1 MADTGGRPKGNR
13 RDRPAARPRL
23 TKGLEVCGEIDYA
36 RLPNKVGAERLEAA
50 HSAGGNHL
58 CNQRSAMIAKASPR
72 TLLPLLLPVL
82 ATILAATL
90 AGGAVGAIVPVGLGS
105 YSTTLPAGAVG
116 PQNSSGQDVTPKV
129 SPTFSQPAQS
139 NDFWSSLIYPFYG
152 SAHSNVL
159 YAHPLMV
166 KAIGTGLQVGH
177 TASPVYAADDYL
189 FPFSLQLTVGVAG
202 LSAAQT
208 QTEGYG
214 DWTAT
219 ARWAD
224 EAQTMEAT
232 FGHGLPYV
240 FFRVTGGNAVVTP
253 EGAFTTWYNSGG
265 TLGLTIQGRH
275 YGVFAP
281 TGSAWTGTGP
291 LQSSLNG
298 HDYLSIALLPD
309 AQPATLQL
317 FRKHA
322 YAFVTDSTVD
332 WQYDEAAARVLTTYA
347 YATTLMESN
356 GTSVNE
362 TMTALYRH
370 QWLHTTAPMTAFSY
384 PSVNGQMKLYEGSVF
399 TTDLPFSGVLP
410 ALPDRGDYNRAELLA
425 QVQAVAAE
433 SLPVGPTYENGKAIG
448 RFAHLV
454 HIADQLG
461 ATAERDHFLA
471 EIENRLQ
478 EWFTAGGAQEYVY
491 NDTWN
496 VLTGYPSGYGA
507 DNQIN
512 DHHFHAAYAVM
523 GAATVAQYDSTWA
536 SPDHWGGMVDL
547 LIKDC
552 NNWDR
557 ADTRFPF
564 LRSHDAYAG
573 HSWAAGHGDFGDG
586 NNQES
591 SSESMNFATAVI
603 LRGEATGRTDIR
615 DLGVYLHAT
624 EKSAVEQYW
633 FDIDNAVF
641 PASYPHV
648 AIGMVWGGKG
658 VHSTWFG
665 ANPEF
670 IHGINILPVNGG
682 SLYLGH
688 HPDHVLANY
697 AEIVSERGGQPI
709 IWQDLLWEYLAL
721 ADPNL
726 ALSHY
731 FADSGY
737 EPFDGESRAHTL
749 HWLFNLKKMGRVE
762 TTILADTPTYAVFRD
777 PGGDLTYV
785 AYNAGSTERLVTFTD
800 GFSFTVGPR
809 AMASHSTSSA
819 NPEAPVVLLMADRTT
834 GKSPLTI
841 RFEGSRSFDPS
852 GSPLAFAWSFAGL
865 GASSAADTTV
875 TFTDVGS
882 HWVHLTVTN
891 ALALSAHDSV
901 QVTVLPNGTPYSGSP
916 VAVPG
921 RIQAEN
927 YDLGGEGLAYH
938 DVNANNIGLV
948 YRTGEGVDLEGA
960 AGGGYDV
967 YWIVAGEWIE
977 YTFSVAQAG
986 TFDFVPYVSTVPGF
1000 GNFTLSIDNVDVSG
1014 KRPVPSTG
1022 GWQFWTPI
1030 RVANVPLAAG
1040 IHVMRFDFDSDTD
1053 KTGWLF
1059 SLNHIDVERVVH
1071 SGVGGD
1077 LAPAALA
1084 PARCFPNPFNPQTTI
1099 EYVVPADGPVRLAV
1113 FDARGRRVRVLA
1125 DGPKPSGTQT
1135 VTWDGRGE
1143 DGELVASG
1151 VYFLRFEAAGAARV
1165 GKLVLLK

>member
-1 MADTGGRPKGNR
+1 MTHHTPFR
-13 RDRPAARPRL
+13 
-23 TKGLEVCGEIDYA
+23 I
-36 RLPNKVGAERLEAA
+36 
-50 HSAGGNHL
+50 
-58 CNQRSAMIAKASPR
+58 
-72 TLLPLLLPVL
+72 LLPVL
-82 ATILAATL
+82 AAILASPAL
-90 AGGAVGAIVPVGLGS
+90 ADTVNVGLGS
-105 YSTTLPAGAVG
+105 YSTTLPPGEVG
-116 PQNSSGQDVTPKV
+116 PQNSSGQNVVPKV
-129 SPTFSQPAQS
+129 SPGFAQPAQT

-152 SAHSNVL
+152 DPHTNVL

-166 KAIGTGLQVGH
+166 KAVGTGLRIGH
-177 TASPVYAADDYL
+177 TPTHVFAANDYL
-189 FPFSLQLTVGVAG
+189 FPFSQQLTVGVAG
-202 LSAAQT
+202 LNAPQT
-208 QTEGYG
+208 QAHAYG

-224 EAQTMEAT
+224 AEQAMEAT
-232 FGHGLPYV
+232 FGHGLPFV
-240 FFRVTGGNAVVTP
+240 FFRMTGGNAVVTP
-253 EGAFTTWYNSGG
+253 EGAFTTWYNQAG

-281 TGSAWTGTGP
+281 TGSSWTGAGP
-291 LQSSLNG
+291 LQSTLGG
-298 HDYLSIALLPD
+298 HDYLSVALLPD
-309 AQPATLQL
+309 NQPATLEI

-322 YAFVTDSTVD
+322 YAFVTDSTVQ
-332 WQYDEAAARVLTTYA
+332 WQYDEASALVHTTYA
-347 YATTLMESN
+347 YETELMESN

-370 QWLHTTAPMTAFSY
+370 QWLNTSAPLTSWSY
-384 PSVNGQMKLYEGSVF
+384 PSVNGQMKLYEGSTF
-399 TTDLPFSGVLP
+399 TTELPFTGVLP

-425 QVQAVAAE
+425 QVQAVATE

-471 EIENRLQ
+471 EIRNRL
-478 EWFTAGGAQEYVY
+478 EDWFTVGGAQQYAY
-491 NDTWN
+491 FDNWD

-507 DNQIN
+507 DNQVN
-512 DHHFHAAYAVM
+512 DHHFHAAYAIM

-536 SPDHWGGMVDL
+536 SQDHWGGMVNL
-547 LIKDC
+547 LIRDC

-557 ADTRFPF
+557 TDTRFPF

-591 SSESMNFATAVI
+591 SSESMNFATAAI
-603 LRGEATGRTDIR
+603 LWGEATGQTDIR

-624 EKSAVEQYW
+624 EKTAVEQYW
-633 FDIDNAVF
+633 FDVDNAVF

-670 IHGINILPVNGG
+670 IHGINILPVHGG

-688 HPDHVLANY
+688 HPDYVLANY
-697 AEIVSERGGQPI
+697 AEIVAERGGQPI
-709 IWQDLLWEYLAL
+709 IWQDLLWEFLAL

-731 FADSGY
+731 FAESGY

-749 HWLFNLKKMGRVE
+749 HWLYNLKKMGRVE
-762 TTILADTPTYAVFRD
+762 PAIRADIPTHAVFRD
-777 PGGDLTYV
+777 ASGDLTYV
-785 AYNAGSTERLVTFTD
+785 AHNAGPAERLVTFTD

-809 AMASHSTSSA
+809 QTASFSTS
-819 NPEAPVVLLMADRTT
+819 PVDPDAPVVLLLASRTT
-834 GKSPLTI
+834 GKSPLTVQ
-841 RFEGSRSFDPS
+841 FTGSQSFDPS
-852 GSPLAFAWSFAGL
+852 GLPLAFAWSFAGA
-865 GASSAADTTV
+865 GASTAADTSV
-875 TFTDVGS
+875 TFTDVGE
-882 HWVHLTVTN
+882 HWVRLTVTN
-891 ALALSAHDSV
+891 TLALSAQDSV
-901 QVTVLPNGTPYSGSP
+901 LVTVLPSGTPYFGAP
-916 VAVPG
+916 VQMPG
-921 RIQAEN
+921 RIEAEN

-938 DVNANNIGLV
+938 DVNANNIGLA
-948 YRTGEGVDLEGA
+948 YRPAEGVDLEGA

-977 YTFSVAQAG
+977 YTFSVAEAG
-986 TFDFVPYVSTVPGF
+986 YYDFIPYVATVPGF

-1022 GWQFWTPI
+1022 GFQFWTPK
-1030 RVANVPLAAG
+1030 RVEAVPLTAG
-1040 IHVMRFDFDSDTD
+1040 THILRFDFDSDTD

-1059 SLNHIDVERVVH
+1059 SLNYIDVERVIP
-1071 SGVGGD
+1071 SGVDDGGV
-1077 LAPAALA
+1077 PGALA
-1084 PARCFPNPFNPQTTI
+1084 AARSYPNPFNPQTTI
-1099 EYVVPADGPVRLAV
+1099 EYVVPAEGPVRLAV
-1113 FDARGRRVRVLA
+1113 FDARGRQVRVLA
-1125 DGPKPSGTQT
+1125 EGRMPAGTRT
-1135 VTWDGRGE
+1135 VAWDGRDSG
-1143 DGELVASG
+1143 GQLVASG
-1151 VYFLRFEAAGAARV
+1151 VYFLRFEFAGAAHI
-1165 GKLVLLK
+1165 GKLVLLR

>member
-1 MADTGGRPKGNR
+1 MSIRFFGSENITYPHYV
-13 RDRPAARPRL
+13 L
-23 TKGLEVCGEIDYA
+23 VIHGETDYA
-36 RLPNKVGAERLEAA
+36 RLPNKVSIEGAVQAS
-50 HSAGGNHL
+50 SAGSTHPPT
-58 CNQRSAMIAKASPR
+58 QRPAMIAKTSSCS
-72 TLLPLLLPVL
+72 LLLAL
-82 ATILAATL
+82 ATILAGPSFGAT
-90 AGGAVGAIVPVGLGS
+90 VPVGLGS
-105 YSTTLPAGAVG
+105 YSTTLPSGAVG
-116 PQNSSGQDVTPKV
+116 PQNSSSVNISPKV
-129 SPTFSQPAQS
+129 SPTFSLPVQS
-139 NDFWSSLIYPFYG
+139 NDFWSSLIYPFY
-152 SAHSNVL
+152 SNPHSNVL

-166 KAIGTGLQVGH
+166 KALGTGLQIGH
-177 TASPVYAADDYL
+177 TPTRVFAAADYL
-189 FPFSLQLTVGVAG
+189 FPFSIQLTVGVAG
-202 LSAAQT
+202 LAASQT
-208 QTEGYG
+208 QTQSYG

-224 EAQTMEAT
+224 ATRTMQAT
-232 FGHGLPYV
+232 FGHGLPFV

-253 EGAFTTWYNSGG
+253 EGAFTTWYNQNG

-281 TGSAWTGTGP
+281 TGSTWTGTGP

-298 HDYLSIALLPD
+298 QGYLSIALLPD
-309 AQPATLQL
+309 AQSATLQL

-322 YAFVTDSTVD
+322 YAFVTDSRVD
-332 WQYDEAAARVLTTYA
+332 WQYDEAAARLRTTYS
-347 YATTLMESN
+347 YDTELMESN
-356 GTSVNE
+356 GTSVNA

-370 QWLHTTAPMTAFSY
+370 QWLNTSAPLTSYSY
-384 PSVNGQMKLYEGSVF
+384 PSVNGQMKLYEGSSF
-399 TTDLPFSGVLP
+399 TTDLPFTGVLP

-454 HIADQLG
+454 QIADQLG

-471 EIENRLQ
+471 EIKNRLE

-491 NDTWN
+491 NDTWD

-512 DHHFHAAYAVM
+512 DHHFHAAYAIM

-547 LIKDC
+547 LIRDC

-603 LRGEATGRTDIR
+603 LWGEATGQTDIR

-624 EKSAVEQYW
+624 ETTAVEQYW
-633 FDIDNAVF
+633 FDVDNAVF
-641 PASYPHV
+641 PADYPHV

-697 AEIVSERGGQPI
+697 NEIVSERGGQPI

-726 ALSHY
+726 ALAHY
-731 FADSGY
+731 FADNGY
-737 EPFDGESRAHTL
+737 EPFDGESRAHTM

-762 TTILADTPTYAVFRD
+762 TTILADIPTYAVFRD
-777 PGGDLTYV
+777 GAGDLTYV
-785 AYNAGSTERLVTFTD
+785 ATNAGAASRLVTFTD

-809 AMASHSTSSA
+809 ATASFSTSPA
-819 NPEAPVVLLMADRTT
+819 APDAPVVLLMANKTS
-834 GKSPLTI
+834 GKAPLTI
-841 RFEGSRSFDPS
+841 RFEGSQSFDPN
-852 GSPLAFAWSFAGL
+852 GHPLTFAWSFASAG
-865 GASSAADTTV
+865 SSTAADTTV
-875 TFTDVGS
+875 TFTGVGS

-891 ALALSAHDSV
+891 SLALSARDSV
-901 QVTVLPNGTPYSGSP
+901 LVTVLPNGTPFTGVP
-916 VAVPG
+916 APVPG

-927 YDLGGEGLAYH
+927 YDLGGEGIAYH

-948 YRTGEGVDLEGA
+948 YRANEGVDLEGA
-960 AGGGYDV
+960 AGGGYDL
-967 YWIVAGEWIE
+967 YWIVAGEWVE

-986 TFDFVPYVSTVPGF
+986 TFDFVPYVTTVPGF

-1030 RVANVPLAAG
+1030 RVAGVPLAAG
-1040 IHVMRFDFDSDTD
+1040 THIMRFDFDSDSD

-1059 SLNHIDVERVVH
+1059 SLNYIDVERVVL
-1071 SGVGGD
+1071 SGVDDGSVPG
-1077 LAPAALA
+1077 AAIT
-1084 PARCFPNPFNPQTTI
+1084 ARSYPNPFNPQTTI
-1099 EYVVPADGPVRLAV
+1099 EYVVPADGPVRLAI
-1113 FDARGRRVRVLA
+1113 FDARGRQVRLLA
-1125 DGPKPSGTQT
+1125 EARMPTGTHT
-1135 VTWDGRGE
+1135 ITWDGRGD
-1143 DGELVASG
+1143 DGQLLASG

>member
-1 MADTGGRPKGNR
+1 MPNSFFGL
-13 RDRPAARPRL
+13 RL
-23 TKGLEVCGEIDYA
+23 I
-36 RLPNKVGAERLEAA
+36 
-50 HSAGGNHL
+50 
-58 CNQRSAMIAKASPR
+58 
-72 TLLPLLLPVL
+72 
-82 ATILAATL
+82 ILAAL
-90 AGGAVGAIVPVGLGS
+90 FAGPAFGATVDVGLGS
-105 YSTTLPAGAVG
+105 YSTTLPPGEVG
-116 PQNSSGQDVTPKV
+116 PQNSSGQNVLPKV
-129 SPTFSQPAQS
+129 SPAFALPAQS

-152 SAHSNVL
+152 DPHTNVL

-166 KAIGTGLQVGH
+166 KAVGTGLRIGH
-177 TASPVYAADDYL
+177 TPTHVFAANDYL
-189 FPFSLQLTVGVAG
+189 YPWSQQLTVGVAG
-202 LSAAQT
+202 LNAAQT
-208 QTEGYG
+208 QAHGYG

-224 EAQTMEAT
+224 AEQTMEAT

-240 FFRVTGGNAVVTP
+240 FFRVSGGNAVVTP
-253 EGAFTTWYNSGG
+253 EGAFTTWYNQGG

-281 TGSAWTGTGP
+281 TGSTWTGTGP
-291 LQSSLNG
+291 LQSTLNG
-298 HDYLSIALLPD
+298 QDYLSIALLPD
-309 AQPATLQL
+309 TQPATIAL

-332 WQYDEAAARVLTTYA
+332 WQYDEAAAMVHTTYA
-347 YATTLMESN
+347 YETQLMESN
-356 GTSVNE
+356 GTSVDE

-370 QWLHTTAPMTAFSY
+370 QWLNTAAPMTAFSY
-384 PSVNGQMKLYEGSVF
+384 PSVNGQMKLYEGSTF
-399 TTDLPFSGVLP
+399 TTDLPFHGVLP

-425 QVQAVAAE
+425 QVQAVATE

-461 ATAERDHFLA
+461 ATTERDHFLA
-471 EIENRLQ
+471 EIKGRLE
-478 EWFTAGGAQEYVY
+478 EWFTVGGAQQYVY
-491 NDTWN
+491 NDSWD

-512 DHHFHAAYAVM
+512 DHHFHAAYAIM

-536 SPDHWGGMVDL
+536 SQDHWGGMVNL
-547 LIKDC
+547 LIRDC

-557 ADTRFPF
+557 TDTRFPF

-591 SSESMNFATAVI
+591 SSESMNFATAAI
-603 LRGEATGRTDIR
+603 LWGEATGQDDIR
-615 DLGVYLHAT
+615 DLGAYLHAT
-624 EKSAVEQYW
+624 EKTAVEQYW
-633 FDIDNAVF
+633 FDVDNAVF
-641 PASYPHV
+641 PATYPHI

-688 HPDHVLANY
+688 HPGHVLANY

-731 FADSGY
+731 FADSDY

-762 TTILADTPTYAVFRD
+762 TTIRGDIPTCAVFRD
-777 PGGDLTYV
+777 AAGDLTYV
-785 AYNAGSTERLVTFTD
+785 AHNAGPTDRLVTFSD

-809 AMASHSTSSA
+809 RMASFSTS
-819 NPEAPVVLLMADRTT
+819 PVDPDAPVVLLLADRTT
-834 GKSPLTI
+834 GKSPLTVG
-841 RFEGSRSFDPS
+841 FEGSQSFDPN
-852 GSPLAFAWSFAGL
+852 GSPLTFAWSFAGL
-865 GASSAADTTV
+865 GTGTAADTTV
-875 TFTDVGS
+875 TFTDVGE
-882 HWVHLTVTN
+882 HWVRLEVTN
-891 ALALSAHDSV
+891 ALALSARDSV
-901 QVTVLPNGTPYSGSP
+901 LVTVLPSGTPYFGAP

-921 RIQAEN
+921 RIEAEN

-938 DVNANNIGLV
+938 DVNANNIGML
-948 YRTGEGVDLEGA
+948 YRTTEGVDLEGA

-967 YWIVAGEWIE
+967 YWIVAGEWLE

-986 TFDFVPYVSTVPGF
+986 YYDFIPYVATVPGF

-1022 GWQFWTPI
+1022 GFQFWTPK
-1030 RVANVPLAAG
+1030 RVEAVPLAAG
-1040 IHVMRFDFDSDTD
+1040 THIMRFDFDSDTD

-1059 SLNHIDVERVVH
+1059 SLNYIDVERVIP
-1071 SGVGGD
+1071 SGVGDDVVPGA
-1077 LAPAALA
+1077 LTAA
-1084 PARCFPNPFNPQTTI
+1084 RSYPNPFNPQTTI
-1099 EYVVPADGPVRLAV
+1099 ECVVPAEGPVRLAV
-1113 FDARGRRVRVLA
+1113 YDARGRQVRVLA
-1125 DGPKPSGTQT
+1125 DGRLPAGAHT
-1135 VTWDGRGE
+1135 VAWDGRD
-1143 DGELVASG
+1143 DGGRSLASG

-1165 GKLVLLK
+1165 GKLVLLR

>member
-1 MADTGGRPKGNR
+1 M
-13 RDRPAARPRL
+13 
-23 TKGLEVCGEIDYA
+23 
-36 RLPNKVGAERLEAA
+36 
-50 HSAGGNHL
+50 
-58 CNQRSAMIAKASPR
+58 SPR
-72 TLLPLLLPVL
+72 SFSRLLLL
-82 ATILAATL
+82 ALAAL
-90 AGGAVGAIVPVGLGS
+90 GAGPTFGATVNVGVGS
-105 YSTTLPAGAVG
+105 YSTTLPPGAVG
-116 PQNSSGQDVTPKV
+116 PQNSSNQNVFPKIAA
-129 SPTFSQPAQS
+129 TFSQPVQT

-166 KAIGTGLQVGH
+166 KAVGTGLQIGH
-177 TASPVYAADDYL
+177 TATPVFAASDYL
-189 FPFSLQLTVGVAG
+189 YPYSFQLTVGVAG
-202 LSAAQT
+202 LASAQT
-208 QTEGYG
+208 RTLGYG

-219 ARWAD
+219 AQWSDASR
-224 EAQTMEAT
+224 TMEAT
-232 FGHGLPYV
+232 FGHGLPFV
-240 FFRVTGGNAVVTP
+240 FFELTGGNAVVTP
-253 EGAFTTWYNSGG
+253 EGAFTTWYNQGG

-275 YGVFAP
+275 YGIFAP
-281 TGSAWTGTGP
+281 TGSTWTGSGP
-291 LQSSLNG
+291 LQSSRNG
-298 HDYLSIALLPD
+298 QDYLSIALLPD

-322 YAFVTDSTVD
+322 YAFVTDSRVQ
-332 WQYDEAAARVLTTYA
+332 WQYDEGAATVNTTYSYVTA
-347 YATTLMESN
+347 LKESN

-370 QWLHTTAPMTAFSY
+370 QWLNTSDPLTGYSY
-384 PSVNGQMKLYEGSVF
+384 PSPNGQMKLYEGSTF
-399 TTDLPFSGVLP
+399 TTALPFSGVLP

-433 SLPVGPTYENGKAIG
+433 VLPVGPTYENGKAIA

-471 EIENRLQ
+471 EIKGRL
-478 EWFTAGGAQEYVY
+478 EDWFTVGGAQQYVY
-491 NDTWN
+491 NDSWD

-512 DHHFHAAYAVM
+512 DHHFHSAYAIL
-523 GAATVAQYDSTWA
+523 GAATVAQYDSIWA
-536 SPDHWGGMVDL
+536 SQDHWGGMVNL
-547 LIKDC
+547 LIRDG

-557 ADTRFPF
+557 SDTRFPF

-591 SSESMNFATAVI
+591 SSESMNFATAAI
-603 LRGEATGRTDIR
+603 LWGEATGQTDIR

-624 EKSAVEQYW
+624 EKTAVEQYW
-633 FDIDNAVF
+633 FDVDNAVF
-641 PASYPHV
+641 PATYPHI

-697 AEIVSERGGQPI
+697 AEIVAERGGQPI

-731 FADSGY
+731 FASSGY
-737 EPFDGESRAHTL
+737 TPFDGESRAHTL

-762 TTILADTPTYAVFRD
+762 TTILADIATYAVFRD
-777 PGGDLTYV
+777 AAGYLTYV
-785 AYNAGSTERLVTFTD
+785 AYNAGPADRLVTFTD

-809 AMASHSTSSA
+809 QMASHSTSPVD
-819 NPEAPVVLLMADRTT
+819 PEAPVVLLLANKTS

-841 RFEGSRSFDPS
+841 QFTGSQSFDPN
-852 GSPLAFAWSFAGL
+852 GRPLTFAWSFAGA
-865 GASSAADTTV
+865 GTSTAADTTV
-875 TFTDVGS
+875 AFTTVGD

-891 ALALSAHDSV
+891 SLALATRDSV
-901 QVTVLPNGTPYSGSP
+901 RVTVLPNGTPYFGVP
-916 VAVPG
+916 APMPG
-921 RIQAEN
+921 RIEAEN
-927 YDLGGEGLAYH
+927 YDLGGEGRAYH
-938 DVNANNIGLV
+938 DVNTNNIGLA
-948 YRTGEGVDLEGA
+948 YRPAEGVDLEGA

-967 YWIVAGEWIE
+967 YWIVAGEWLE
-977 YTFSVAQAG
+977 YTFSVAQTG
-986 TFDFVPYVSTVPGF
+986 YYDIIPYVATVPGF
-1000 GNFTLSIDNVDVSG
+1000 GNFTLSVDNVDVSG
-1014 KRPVPSTG
+1014 KRPVTSTG
-1022 GWQFWTPI
+1022 GWQFWSPK
-1030 RVANVPLAAG
+1030 RVERVLLTAG
-1040 IHVMRFDFDSDTD
+1040 THILRFDFDSDTD

-1059 SLNHIDVERVVH
+1059 SLNYIDVEFVAVA
-1071 SGVGGD
+1071 GVADGPAPRAFG
-1077 LAPAALA
+1077 LA
-1084 PARCFPNPFNPQTTI
+1084 RTYPNPFHPRTTI
-1099 EYVVPADGPVRLAV
+1099 EYVMPAEGPMRLAV
-1113 FDARGRRVRVLA
+1113 FDASGRQVRVLA
-1125 DGPKPSGTQT
+1125 DKRLAAGKH
-1135 VTWDGRGE
+1135 VAAWDGRD
-1143 DGELVASG
+1143 DGGKLLASG
-1151 VYFLRFEAAGAARV
+1151 VYFLRFEAAGASQV
-1165 GKLVLLK
+1165 GKLVLFK